1 MSGDISDQAS
11 DRELFDTELAVK
23 YQREQNK
30 PIKYNGRCLN
40 IECNTLLPNGLRYC
54 PGEDCKEQFEFQQKM
69 LGIMGR

>member
-30 PIKYNGRCLN
+30 PIKYTGRCLY
-40 IECNTLLPNGLRYC
+40 CNEQITIGRYC
-54 PGEDCKEQFEFQQKM
+54 SAECREDGESEAAIRARQF
-69 LGIMGR
+69 R